1 MARHRELMVKLVQSD
16 AVAALLDL
24 LAATQDALP
33 SWHLTADD
41 ASQRE
46 LHLLIDVV
54 ETFCDDGPRPIGW
67 RVGTALTD
75 LGIALM
81 CDIRSLPSPL

>member
-1 MARHRELMVKLVQSD
+1 MVDLVQSD

-24 LAATQDALP
+24 LAAAQFALP

-46 LHLLIDVV
+46 LTLLVDVV
-54 ETFCDDGPRPIGW
+54 KKFCDDGPMSTRC

-75 LGIALM
+75 LGIALIG
-81 CDIRSLPSPL
+81 DTRSSPLPL